1 MLGVLAGRVTAV
13 AALVALI
20 AALLAALL
28 AAPAHAASPPAP
40 APRAHA
46 PAARTHP
53 AKGTLSLTVPDA
65 FLVGRQLVTVP
76 GRQDCSLDSP
86 PGVVPVAAGVCNSGD
101 ADYHRTVT
109 RIRCAANAPR
119 NGNFAVLTPDRQPG
133 ICAAWAL
140 MGLSWQFMAPPVVVA
155 RPWLASG

>member
-13 AALVALI
+13 AALAALI
-20 AALLAALL
+20 AALL

-76 GRQDCSLDSP
+76 GRVVHVT
-86 PGVVPVAAGVCNSGD
+86 GVVRPYLPGQKVLVKAFVDGKQFKTD
-101 ADYHRTVT
+101 HL
-109 RIRCAANAPR
+109 
-119 NGNFAVLTPDRQPG
+119 AV
-133 ICAAWAL
+133 
-140 MGLSWQFMAPPVVVA
+140 
-155 RPWLASG
+155 